1 MILGG
6 TLVLLSTLLI
16 TVYEEQQKKQV
27 SVSVC

>member
-16 TVYEEQQKKQV
+16 TVYEEHQKKQV